1 MLPFLL
7 CTGFYKPNIL
17 ICNYLCTQLM
27 AERTNNTTRSMTSKE
42 YTSLKKEIDELKSSV
57 DEQGE
62 TLKKIHNAI
71 VGDRDFGH
79 DGLVGIVRKHEKW
92 IESQKYMWAKIY
104 GGIAVGSALISVL
117 LKLILK

>member
-1 MLPFLL
+1 M
-7 CTGFYKPNIL
+7 G
-17 ICNYLCTQLM
+17 
-27 AERTNNTTRSMTSKE
+27 TTRNTSTTRAVTSKE
-42 YTSLKKEIDELKSSV
+42 YTQLKKELDELKTSV

-71 VGDRDFGH
+71 VGDKDFGH
-79 DGLVGIVRKHEKW
+79 EGLVELVRKHERW

-104 GGIAVGSALISVL
+104 GGIAVGSALISIL